1 MPTALWITGTSMCA
15 LRQEEL
21 PVGNNLVEVETL
33 FSGISR
39 GTESLVFQGAVPE
52 TEHERMRGPH
62 QSGDFP
68 HPVKYG
74 YANVGRITSGP
85 RAGEIAFCL
94 FPHQDRFAVPDA
106 DLTTLPVD
114 LPPARAVL
122 AANMETALNIV
133 WDARA
138 APGDRIAVIGAG
150 VVGALCAWLCSRIP
164 GTEVT
169 LVDVNPARRALAE
182 RLAIPFASHPPAD
195 CDVAIHASASDAGLQ
210 SAVDCAGGQAR
221 IVEASWYG
229 DKPVTLSLGGAFH
242 AGRLQIISSQVGSIP
257 AERAQRWDFRR
268 RLAKALALLAS
279 DDALDALISGTSP
292 FASLDRNYAK
302 ILADPA
308 TLCHRISYAP
318 TVEGP

>member
-52 TEHERMRGPH
+52 SEHERMRGPH

-85 RAGEIAFCL
+85 RAGEIVFCL

-106 DLTTLPVD
+106 DLMTLPVD

-169 LVDVNPARRALAE
+169 LVDVNAGATRARRAA
-182 RLAIPFASHPPAD
+182 APFPSPRSRRPTAMSPSMRAPARQG
-195 CDVAIHASASDAGLQ
+195 CKAHSIA
-210 SAVDCAGGQAR
+210 
-221 IVEASWYG
+221 
-229 DKPVTLSLGGAFH
+229 P
-242 AGRLQIISSQVGSIP
+242 AGRRASSK
-257 AERAQRWDFRR
+257 RAGTATGASNFRWAAQFPRR
-268 RLAKALALLAS
+268 AAAS
-279 DDALDALISGTSP
+279 SSPRRSARSRPSARRAGISGGGLPRRSI
-292 FASLDRNYAK
+292 FS
-302 ILADPA
+302 PA
-308 TLCHRISYAP
+308 TMRS
-318 TVEGP
+318 TR